1 MRVNFKASPKQAEAL
16 KYLYDDKT
24 TEIGYGG
31 AAWWWKSFLGAF
43 WVWSMAMKY
52 PWTRWFFGR
61 KELVNLKRTTLNSYY
76 KVLTAY
82 GVPTIDRG
90 KLNWS
95 DNTIRFRN
103 WSEILLL
110 DLAYQ
115 PSDPLYTGLWS
126 LELTGG
132 FIDESNEVDMLAI
145 TMINTRLGRQMNKE
159 YGIVPKLL
167 ETFNPDKGHVYSRF
181 YRPYK
186 TNTLPPYRVF
196 IPALATDNPNL
207 DKNYILQLEKADEI
221 TRQRLLLGNFDYDDM
236 SGKLFRRDEVEDMFK
251 ANIDEGK
258 VMYMSCDVARL
269 WNDTTA
275 ISIWKWLHCIRIIK
289 KKGLTTDQTAK
300 LLKDLEQEY
309 KIHRNNIVI
318 DSDWVWGG
326 VADQL
331 RGCINFVNNG
341 RPFPTYTDQNF
352 ANLKAQCYFKFK
364 ELCEKRMV
372 RIEADWEIV
381 EDIKQELSNMLLKN
395 ELMDQKI
402 QMESKEDFKKRVWK
416 SPDVADSLMMR
427 FYYEVCGYGDDD
439 DDDLFFKSLW
449 YWYWQNDENMSG
461 WDLVWFLS

>member
-1 MRVNFKASPKQAEAL
+1 MQIKFKASKKQGEAL
-16 KYLYDDKT
+16 KYLYDNKT

-43 WVWSMAMKY
+43 RVWSMAMKY
-52 PWTRWFFGR
+52 PWTRWFFWR

-76 KVLTAY
+76 KVLTSY
-82 GVPTIDRG
+82 WVPQVDRG
-90 KLNWS
+90 KLNGS

-167 ETFNPDKGHVYSRF
+167 ETFNPDKWHVYTRY

-207 DKNYILQLEKADEI
+207 DKNYLEQLKKADEI
-221 TRQRLLLGNFDYDDM
+221 TKQRLLYGNFDYDDV
-236 SGKLFRRDEVEDMFK
+236 SWKLFRFDEIDDMFK
-251 ANIDEGK
+251 VTIDEGRT
-258 VMYMSCDVARL
+258 MYMSCDVARL

-289 KKGLTTDQTAK
+289 KQGLTTDLTAK

-331 RGCINFVNNG
+331 RGCVNFVNNG
-341 RPFPTYTDQNF
+341 RPFPTYTQQNF
-352 ANLKAQCYFKFK
+352 MNLKAQCYFKFK
-364 ELCEKRMV
+364 ELAEKRM
-372 RIEADWEIV
+372 IKIDADWEIA

-395 ELMDQKI
+395 ELVDQKI
-402 QMESKEDFKKRVWK
+402 QLESKEDFKKRVWK
-416 SPDVADSLMMR
+416 SPDLWDSLMMR
-427 FYYEVCGYGDDD
+427 MYYEVCNRWDDD
-439 DDDLFFKSLW
+439 DDDDFFRRLW
-449 YWYWQNDENMSG
+449 GNDWQWMSM
-461 WDLVWFLS
+461 WWNQDLVWFLS